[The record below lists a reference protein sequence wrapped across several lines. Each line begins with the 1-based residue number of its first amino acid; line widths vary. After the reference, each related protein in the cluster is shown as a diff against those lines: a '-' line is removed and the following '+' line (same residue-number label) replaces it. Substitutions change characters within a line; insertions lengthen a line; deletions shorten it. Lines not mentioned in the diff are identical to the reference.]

1 MEYNF
6 CLTKRRIEYHVSKI
20 RWGEAFVDEPLFLV
34 FIGDGRYV
42 DVTGRESCDV
52 PRLDHG
58 RGNGLLLPSAET
70 RKPGG

>member
-34 FIGDGRYV
+34 FIGDGM
-42 DVTGRESCDV
+42 
-52 PRLDHG
+52 LM
-58 RGNGLLLPSAET
+58 
-70 RKPGG
+70 